1 MDELINSILSERLE
15 ISKELSN
22 IIKTCASLN
31 LSKKSSEILYK
42 YMIPAIYANWE
53 RFIKNT
59 IKFQI
64 IFLNK
69 QNFSSDELG
78 IDILTSIIDDKNLF
92 KKNFNDFNKKKDFVH
107 QIQYILKNPI
117 IEEENP
123 KISTLNFKKT
133 NKLLLK
139 YHLKPISEEY
149 KDGLNELVHLRSYIA
164 HGEPSGKTFDM
175 QIVRKFV
182 FLIEDLMDNV
192 IINSLSNNQEN
203 MNK

>member
-133 NKLLLK
+133 NNLLLK

-149 KDGLNELVHLRSYIA
+149 KDELNELVHLRSYIA

-182 FLIEDLMDNV
+182 FLIEYLMDDI
-192 IINSLSNNQEN
+192 IINSLLKNQ
-203 MNK
+203 

>member
-133 NKLLLK
+133 NNLLLK
-139 YHLKPISEEY
+139 YHLKPISEEF
-149 KDGLNELVHLRSYIA
+149 KDELNELVHLRSYIA

-182 FLIEDLMDNV
+182 FLIEYLMDDI
-192 IINSLSNNQEN
+192 IINSLLKNQ
-203 MNK
+203 